1 MKREDFAIFIL
12 SYGRANNIYTLNSLK
27 DSNYTGK
34 YYIVV
39 GDDDPTIN
47 EYKRLYKDNLL
58 IFSKK
63 EIGKTFDLCDMGGSD
78 KVIVYARNYCFKIA
92 KELGL
97 KYFAQFDDDYT
108 SFEYRYDNGEKLK
121 IMKSKEF
128 DEIINIFIDFLEDTG
143 AMTVAFGQGGDF
155 IGGKESQLFKSKIKR
170 KAMNSFFCKTD
181 SPFQF
186 FGRINED
193 VNMYTHYGSIGK
205 KIFTV
210 ADCSLVQKQTQKNK
224 GGMSDTYNQNGT
236 YVKSFYT
243 VMTNP
248 SCTKIFAM
256 DTTHTRIHHKVN
268 WNCAVPK
275 IISDK
280 YKK

>member
-1 MKREDFAIFIL
+1 MRKDFAIFIL

-58 IFSKK
+58 IFNKK

>member
-1 MKREDFAIFIL
+1 MREDFAIFIL

-58 IFSKK
+58 IFNKK

-92 KELGL
+92 KKLGL

-143 AMTVAFGQGGDF
+143 AITVAFGQGGDF

-256 DTTHTRIHHKVN
+256 DTTHTRIHHKIN

>member
-1 MKREDFAIFIL
+1 MREDFAIFIL
-12 SYGRANNIYTLNSLK
+12 SYGRAGNIYTLNSLK

-34 YYIVV
+34 YYIVI
-39 GDDDPTIN
+39 GDDDPTID
-47 EYKRLYKDNLL
+47 EYRRLYKDKLL
-58 IFSKK
+58 IFNKK
-63 EIGKTFDLCDMGGSD
+63 EIGQTFDLCDTGGSD

-193 VNMYTHYGSIGK
+193 VNMYVHYGSIGK

-268 WNCAVPK
+268 WDCAVPK
-275 IISDK
+275 ILSDK

>member
-1 MKREDFAIFIL
+1 MRKDFAIFIL

-39 GDDDPTIN
+39 GDDDPIID
-47 EYKRLYKDNLL
+47 EYKKLYKEKLL
-58 IFSKK
+58 IFNKK
-63 EIGKTFDLCDMGGSD
+63 EIGKTFDLCDIGGSD

-143 AMTVAFGQGGDF
+143 AMTVAFSQGGDF

-193 VNMYTHYGSIGK
+193 VNMYTRYGSIGK

-210 ADCSLVQKQTQKNK
+210 ADCSLVQKQTQKSK